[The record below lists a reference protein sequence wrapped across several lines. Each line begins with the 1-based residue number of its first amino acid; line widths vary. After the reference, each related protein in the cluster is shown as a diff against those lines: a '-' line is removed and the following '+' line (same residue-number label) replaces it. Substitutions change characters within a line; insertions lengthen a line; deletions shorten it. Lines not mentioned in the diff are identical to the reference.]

1 MSAMQL
7 AKYSGAQI
15 SIGGRSYTK
24 TGTGPVVFIPAYKNT
39 GGTVWHYWAVL
50 GRSESAAAGTVNT
63 PQYTAAYNLTV
74 NGRPV
79 YVLTLDNGAFETETL
94 TISGMG
100 MTYTEI
106 PTGAEGQW
114 YDLGSMTGEN
124 YWLKEAESMLYA
136 YETRPRPGLMM
147 PGGGN
152 GKAPIALYTYN
163 NRTEESEMHWTFTV
177 PKETKA
183 KSLIVV
189 ATGTAIKNF
198 TVPTVSSGTVTQ
210 TDITY
215 WERNQGVWSETLMAY
230 AWCINGFQLPLTV
243 TVNATPWHWGYSAFA
258 FVCK

>member
-1 MSAMQL
+1 MAMQL

-15 SIGGRSYTK
+15 SIEGRSYTK

-79 YVLTLDNGAFETETL
+79 YVLTLDNGAFETGTL
-94 TISGMG
+94 IVSGMG
-100 MTYTEI
+100 MTYAEI

-136 YETRPRPGLMM
+136 YEHRARPGLMM

-152 GKAPIALYTYN
+152 GKAPMELYRAERDKGKIPYCGCHRNSHKELYGPHGKLWYRHTNRYN
-163 NRTEESEMHWTFTV
+163 VWGKKPRGLV
-177 PKETKA
+177 
-183 KSLIVV
+183 
-189 ATGTAIKNF
+189 G
-198 TVPTVSSGTVTQ
+198 
-210 TDITY
+210 ITY
-215 WERNQGVWSETLMAY
+215 GICVVY
-230 AWCINGFQLPLTV
+230 
-243 TVNATPWHWGYSAFA
+243 
-258 FVCK
+258 K